1 MSPLRIGAGSSAYA
15 DMLSR
20 ALPREAPAPAGMR
33 LASLF
38 CGCGGVDLGFRSA
51 GFELAF
57 ASDYNPRAAES
68 FARNL
73 GHAPVVSD
81 IREVRSSAVPAG
93 IDVLTG
99 GFPCVSF
106 SMAGR
111 RLGVEDTLNGKL
123 YLELCR
129 LIGEVRP
136 SYFVAEN
143 VRGILSANG
152 GAAVKLV
159 LAAFLRLGYRTEYR
173 LVNMA
178 EHGVPQTRER
188 VIFVGVRLDKW
199 KGSFRFPEK
208 THRLRGDKR
217 ADGRLLP
224 AVSLRRAI
232 SDLGDPSRRR
242 AAGTGGENAYVV
254 RAASEGREISER
266 DPQALRSADDPSAV
280 PTSVHPPHVVE
291 EIRAVTHEGG
301 ATYAALGKPPTP
313 GYGYSRPRG
322 GDDPSHSQATSPN
335 VLHIRTLGAVNAYD
349 ESARRGRRPLQDGG
363 GPAPTVLSNASPML
377 AEEVVSARNNDF
389 FNPLRS
395 AAEPSP
401 AIVASEPREVRS
413 RLNHEANT
421 SAVSAPHAM
430 SKRVAHRGRRAPT
443 VVSEAANVQPFIASH
458 EPNDVP
464 PYEFNQA
471 RSVAESRSS
480 EPTIST
486 PPQNAP
492 FIDGMRRMTVRECA
506 RVQTFPDWF
515 EFAGSQ
521 ADGYRQV
528 GNAVPPLYA
537 RLLAEAILEYD
548 RRR

>member
-1 MSPLRIGAGSSAYA
+1 MQQHEPNEYAPRKVGISRRVADGGSRAPSVITGGTVPGNDAPFFSFKVGSGSSAYA
-15 DMLSR
+15 EMLTA
-20 ALPREAPAPAGMR
+20 ALPKDALSPRGMR

-57 ASDYNPRAAES
+57 ASDYNARAAET
-68 FARNL
+68 FTRNL
-73 GHAPVVSD
+73 GHRPLVSD
-81 IREVRSSAVPAG
+81 VRQVRASLIQGP

-129 LIGEVRP
+129 LIGEVHP
-136 SYFVAEN
+136 PYFVAEN

-208 THRLRGDKR
+208 THRLAGDRK
-217 ADGRLLP
+217 ADARLLP

-232 SDLGDPSRRR
+232 GDLGDPSRRR
-242 AAGTGGENAYVV
+242 VGGTDGENAYVV
-254 RAASEGREISER
+254 RASSEGRTISDR
-266 DPQALRSADDPSAV
+266 TPQRVRSADEPSAT
-280 PTSVHPPHVVE
+280 PSSIHPPH
-291 EIRAVTHEGG
+291 
-301 ATYAALGKPPTP
+301 ALERQI
-313 GYGYSRPRG
+313 S
-322 GDDPSHSQATSPN
+322 
-335 VLHIRTLGAVNAYD
+335 GAVNAFD

-363 GPAPTVLSNASPML
+363 GRAPTVLSNAAPML
-377 AEEVVSARNNDF
+377 TEI
-389 FNPLRS
+389 RS
-395 AAEPSP
+395 
-401 AIVASEPREVRS
+401 VG
-413 RLNHEANT
+413 NHEANDAPVVT
-421 SAVSAPHAM
+421 SFNVTG
-430 SKRVAHRGRRAPT
+430 RVAPSTRSAPT
-443 VVSEAANVQPFIASH
+443 VCSGIDGGGALNSQPL
-458 EPNDVP
+458 
-464 PYEFNQA
+464 
-471 RSVAESRSS
+471 
-480 EPTIST
+480 
-486 PPQNAP
+486 
-492 FIDGMRRMTVRECA
+492 IDGMRRMTVRECA

-537 RLLAEAILEYD
+537 RLLAEAILEYEA
-548 RRR
+548 R

>member
-1 MSPLRIGAGSSAYA
+1 MSAQGHDANAYGVRKVAVSRRVGRSA
-15 DMLSR
+15 S
-20 ALPREAPAPAGMR
+20 PAPTVDAGGFAPGNDAPLIAGERPRGSDEYAKSLNERLPKIAPVSVGLR

-38 CGCGGVDLGFRSA
+38 CGCGGIDLGFRSA

-57 ASDYNPRAAES
+57 ASDYSARAAET
-68 FARNL
+68 FAANL
-73 GHAPVVSD
+73 GHRPVVRD
-81 IREVRSSAVPAG
+81 VREVRASDIPAG
-93 IDVLTG
+93 VNVLTG

-106 SMAGR
+106 STAGR

-136 SYFVAEN
+136 PYFVAEN

-159 LAAFLRLGYRTEYR
+159 LAAFLRLGYRAEYR

-188 VIFVGVRLDKW
+188 VIFIGVRLDRW
-199 KGSFRFPEK
+199 RGSFRFPEK
-208 THRLRGDKR
+208 THRLRGDR
-217 ADGRLLP
+217 SANALLLP

-232 SDLGDPSRRR
+232 GDLGDPCRRR

-254 RAASEGREISER
+254 RAASEGRQISER
-266 DPQALRSADDPSAV
+266 EPQELRSADEPCAV

-301 ATYAALGKPPTP
+301 ATHAALGRPPTA

-335 VLHIRTLGAVNAYD
+335 VLHVR
-349 ESARRGRRPLQDGG
+349 ARPVG
-363 GPAPTVLSNASPML
+363 
-377 AEEVVSARNNDF
+377 EVT
-389 FNPLRS
+389 
-395 AAEPSP
+395 
-401 AIVASEPREVRS
+401 ASEPREVHSRS
-413 RLNHEANT
+413 NHEVNDAPRVPSFNT
-421 SAVSAPHAM
+421 TTRIARSTRS
-430 SKRVAHRGRRAPT
+430 APT
-443 VVSEAANVQPFIASH
+443 VCSG
-458 EPNDVP
+458 NDGGGAL
-464 PYEFNQA
+464 NSQ
-471 RSVAESRSS
+471 
-480 EPTIST
+480 
-486 PPQNAP
+486 P

-515 EFAGSQ
+515 EFRGSQ

-537 RLLAEAILEYD
+537 RLLAEAILEYES
-548 RRR
+548 RR

>member
-1 MSPLRIGAGSSAYA
+1 
-15 DMLSR
+15 
-20 ALPREAPAPAGMR
+20 
-33 LASLF
+33 
-38 CGCGGVDLGFRSA
+38 
-51 GFELAF
+51 
-57 ASDYNPRAAES
+57 
-68 FARNL
+68 
-73 GHAPVVSD
+73 
-81 IREVRSSAVPAG
+81 
-93 IDVLTG
+93 
-99 GFPCVSF
+99 
-106 SMAGR
+106 MAGR

-199 KGSFRFPEK
+199 RGSFRFPEK

-232 SDLGDPSRRR
+232 SDLGDPREKVGAVSHGDAAEKR
-242 AAGTGGENAYVV
+242 ANG
-254 RAASEGREISER
+254 
-266 DPQALRSADDPSAV
+266 
-280 PTSVHPPHVVE
+280 
-291 EIRAVTHEGG
+291 
-301 ATYAALGKPPTP
+301 P
-313 GYGYSRPRG
+313 GVSGYHSSQPRLAI
-322 GDDPSHSQATSPN
+322 DPSHSQVTSPN
-335 VLHIRTLGAVNAYD
+335 VLHVRTLGAVNAYD
-349 ESARRGRRPLQDGG
+349 ESAKRGRRPLQDGG
-363 GPAPTVLSNASPML
+363 GPAPTVLSNASPM
-377 AEEVVSARNNDF
+377 
-389 FNPLRS
+389 
-395 AAEPSP
+395 PSP
-401 AIVASEPREVRS
+401 VIVASEPREVRS
-413 RLNHEANT
+413 RSNHEAND
-421 SAVSAPHAM
+421 ARVSAPHAM
-430 SKRVAHRGRRAPT
+430 SKRVAHRG
-443 VVSEAANVQPFIASH
+443 
-458 EPNDVP
+458 
-464 PYEFNQA
+464 
-471 RSVAESRSS
+471 RSS

>member
-1 MSPLRIGAGSSAYA
+1 
-15 DMLSR
+15 
-20 ALPREAPAPAGMR
+20 
-33 LASLF
+33 
-38 CGCGGVDLGFRSA
+38 
-51 GFELAF
+51 
-57 ASDYNPRAAES
+57 
-68 FARNL
+68 
-73 GHAPVVSD
+73 
-81 IREVRSSAVPAG
+81 
-93 IDVLTG
+93 
-99 GFPCVSF
+99 
-106 SMAGR
+106 MAGR

-199 KGSFRFPEK
+199 RGSFRFPEK

-232 SDLGDPSRRR
+232 SDLGDPREKVGAVSHGDAAEKRANGPGVSR
-242 AAGTGGENAYVV
+242 Y
-254 RAASEGREISER
+254 
-266 DPQALRSADDPSAV
+266 
-280 PTSVHPPHVVE
+280 H
-291 EIRAVTHEGG
+291 
-301 ATYAALGKPPTP
+301 
-313 GYGYSRPRG
+313 YSQPRLAI
-322 GDDPSHSQATSPN
+322 DPSHSQVTIPN
-335 VLHIRTLGAVNAYD
+335 VLHVRTLGAVNAYD
-349 ESARRGRRPLQDGG
+349 ESAKRGRRPLQDGG
-363 GPAPTVLSNASPML
+363 GRAPTVLSNASPML
-377 AEEVVSARNNDF
+377 AEELVGARNNDF

-395 AAEPSP
+395 AGEPSP
-401 AIVASEPREVRS
+401 VIVASEPREVRS
-413 RLNHEANT
+413 RSNHEAND
-421 SAVSAPHAM
+421 ARVSAPHAM
-430 SKRVAHRGRRAPT
+430 SKRVAHRG
-443 VVSEAANVQPFIASH
+443 
-458 EPNDVP
+458 
-464 PYEFNQA
+464 
-471 RSVAESRSS
+471 RSS

>member
-1 MSPLRIGAGSSAYA
+1 MQGHEENKYPPRKAGIARRVADGGRPSPSVVSGGEVPGNDAPFVRARSSPDRSISYA
-15 DMLSR
+15 EVLSA
-20 ALPREAPAPAGMR
+20 ALPARAPAPTGLR
-33 LASLF
+33 LASFF

-57 ASDYNPRAAES
+57 ASDYNARAAET

-73 GHAPVVSD
+73 GHVPLVSD
-81 IREVRSSAVPAG
+81 VREVRGSALPPR
-93 IDVLTG
+93 IDVLAG

-111 RLGVEDTLNGKL
+111 RLGVEDSLNGKL

-136 SYFVAEN
+136 PYFVAEN

-159 LAAFLRLGYRTEYR
+159 LAAFLRLGYRTEWR

-188 VIFVGVRLDKW
+188 VIFVGVRLDRW
-199 KGSFRFPEK
+199 RGSFRFPEK
-208 THRLRGDKR
+208 THRLRGDRR

-224 AVSLRRAI
+224 AVSLRQAI
-232 SDLGDPSRRR
+232 SDLGDPSRRL

-266 DPQALRSADDPSAV
+266 KAQRLRGADEPSAT
-280 PTSVHPPHVVE
+280 PTIHPPHVVE
-291 EIRAVTHEGG
+291 EIRAVTHVGG
-301 ATYAALGKPPTP
+301 ATLAAIGRPPTQ

-322 GDDPSHSQATSPN
+322 PDDPSHSQATSPN
-335 VLHIRTLGAVNAYD
+335 VLHVRAFGALNAYD
-349 ESARRGRRPLQDGG
+349 ASAKRGRRPPQDGG
-363 GPAPTVLSNASPML
+363 GPAPTVLSEAAPML
-377 AEEVVSARNNDF
+377 VGARNDDF

-395 AAEPSP
+395 AEEPSP
-401 AIVASEPREVRS
+401 T
-413 RLNHEANT
+413 L
-421 SAVSAPHAM
+421 VS
-430 SKRVAHRGRRAPT
+430 
-443 VVSEAANVQPFIASH
+443 SEAPELRFAQH
-458 EPNDVP
+458 DPNDVP
-464 PYEFNQA
+464 GYGFEQT
-471 RSVAESRSS
+471 RRVAESSKPAPAS
-480 EPTIST
+480 TT
-486 PPQNAP
+486 PPQNQP

-537 RLLAEAILEYD
+537 RLLAEAILEYEQ
-548 RRR
+548 RR